1 MSDYALLTVRIS
13 DEEKALLAERAKKA
27 GVTSGELVRQLLNDA
42 PLTTADEL
50 IAEMSSRLGDS
61 KLRVRRK
68 K

>member
-1 MSDYALLTVRIS
+1 MPVLTVRIS
-13 DEEKALLAERAKKA
+13 DQEKALLAERARKA
-27 GVTSGELVRQLLNDA
+27 GVTAGALVRRLLNEA

-50 IAEMSSRLGDS
+50 LEEMSRRLGDS